1 MSNTTTLLTPTQRF
15 WRMLKPDQKEITN
28 VYIYSIFNGLVNLSL
43 PLGIQ
48 AIINLIQGGQVNT
61 SWILLV
67 SFVVVGVGASGLLQ
81 ISQLRITEHLQQKIF
96 TRAAFEFAFRIPRI
110 RMEAIYKHYAPE
122 LMNRFFDTISVQK
135 GLSKIVIDFSS
146 ATLQIIFGLILLSFY
161 HSFFILFSILL
172 IAMVYVIM
180 RLSIPRG
187 MKTSLVESK
196 HKYAV
201 VHWLEEVART
211 ATTFKL
217 ASSTD
222 LPMKQTNVNTEN
234 YVNARDAHFKVLL
247 RHYYLMVVFK
257 VLVVAGLLIIG
268 GILVMEQRMNI
279 GQFVA
284 AELIILLVMASV
296 EKLILSIETIY
307 DVLTSLEKIG
317 QVTDLELDRRGG
329 HVLDDGPNSEGLAI
343 KLKDVVFRYPG
354 HDLDTLQSLNLEI
367 EAGERVLIQGP
378 NGAGKSSLLQVL
390 GGLYDPREG
399 SVVFDGQTKSSLD
412 LTSIQEAI
420 GDCLSQEQLF
430 QGTLYENITMGR
442 DVCTWENVKWAVKN
456 LMLEDFVNSLPQG
469 YDTIIEPQ
477 GRRLPRS
484 IIQKLILA
492 RSITDKPRLLLLED
506 AFEHLDQKE
515 RHRIIDFLLNRENSW
530 TVIAVS
536 QSNYFASVADR
547 VIRMENGQVIPS

>member
-1 MSNTTTLLTPTQRF
+1 MPNTTTLTPSQRF
-15 WRMLKPDQKEITN
+15 WRMLKPDQREITN

-48 AIINLIQGGQVNT
+48 AIINLIQGGQVNS

-67 SFVVVGVGASGLLQ
+67 VFVVMGVGASGLLQ

-96 TRAAFEFAFRIPRI
+96 ARAAFEFAFRIPRVK
-110 RMEAIYKHYAPE
+110 MEAMYRHYAPE

-135 GLSKIVIDFSS
+135 GLSKIIIDFSS
-146 ATLQIIFGLILLSFY
+146 ATLQVVFGLILLSFY
-161 HSFFILFSILL
+161 HSFFILFSVLL

-222 LPMKQTNVNTEN
+222 LPMKRTNRHTES
-234 YVNARDAHFKVLL
+234 YIDARDAHFKVLL
-247 RHYYLMVVFK
+247 RHYYLMVIFK

-296 EKLILSIETIY
+296 EKLILSIENIY

-329 HVLDDGPNSEGLAI
+329 HQLEDEPGQPGLSV
-343 KLKDVVFRYPG
+343 KLSDVVFRYPG
-354 HDLDTLQSLNLEI
+354 HDLDTLKELNLDI
-367 EAGERVLIQGP
+367 KSGQRVLIQGP
-378 NGAGKSSLLQVL
+378 NGAGKSSLLQLL

-399 SVVFDGQTKSSLD
+399 SVIFDGQTKSSLD
-412 LTSIQEAI
+412 LTSLQEAI

-442 DVCTWENVKWAVKN
+442 DVCTLNNVKWAVKN

-469 YDTIIEPQ
+469 YDTMIEPQ
-477 GRRLPRS
+477 GRKLPRS
-484 IIQKLILA
+484 ISQKLILA
-492 RSITDKPRLLLLED
+492 RSIVDKPRLLLLED
-506 AFEHLDQKE
+506 ALEHLDQKE
-515 RHRIIDFLLNRENSW
+515 RHQIIDFLMDREHPW

-536 QSNYFASVADR
+536 QSEYFASVVDR
-547 VIRMENGQVIPS
+547 TVHMETGKVINA